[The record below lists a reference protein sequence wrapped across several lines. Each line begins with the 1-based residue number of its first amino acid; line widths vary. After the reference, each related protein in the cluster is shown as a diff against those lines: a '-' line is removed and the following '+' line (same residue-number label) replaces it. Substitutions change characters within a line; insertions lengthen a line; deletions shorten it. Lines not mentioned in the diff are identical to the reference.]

1 MARLPSND
9 ELIEG
14 YLDWLLRERG
24 RSAMTVH
31 KYRYTLRNLAVQ
43 LDGRSLLHADLADMR
58 AFVLAPVARATR
70 RSDVGDEPMAATKK
84 RKVAELR
91 SFYKWLH
98 AEGFRFDNPALRL
111 VSPTVHNENPRPVA
125 DETWMRFWR
134 SNRLSDTERVA
145 FGLGYFCGLRRSEIV
160 ALAPRHFDGGKLCG
174 FRRKGGATANLPWG
188 SCVRLLDEKRPELGA
203 GLMVAPLDGLLRE
216 RRNCELLVDWSG
228 RGQVEAYMVN
238 KRLRRALRREGMD
251 ELSFSPHQLRHSFC
265 TNLLDVGV
273 PLLSVSRLANHS
285 SVTVTQRYLATAEDP
300 LFDLLEGAE

>member
-1 MARLPSND
+1 MKTALDQTALDQLFREAHTFNKFTDQAVSEQTVR
-9 ELIEG
+9 ELYE
-14 YLDWLLRERG
+14 LLKWGPTSMNAQPGRYVFLHSPAARER
-24 RSAMTVH
+24 
-31 KYRYTLRNLAVQ
+31 LI
-43 LDGRSLLHADLADMR
+43 
-58 AFVLAPVARATR
+58 
-70 RSDVGDEPMAATKK
+70 
-84 RKVAELR
+84 
-91 SFYKWLH
+91 
-98 AEGFRFDNPALRL
+98 
-111 VSPTVHNENPRPVA
+111 PRV
-125 DETWMRFWR
+125 
-134 SNRLSDTERVA
+134 
-145 FGLGYFCGLRRSEIV
+145 YQLRRRFPRFVMPGGLIDRH
-160 ALAPRHFDGGKLCG
+160 LAPRHFDGGKLCG